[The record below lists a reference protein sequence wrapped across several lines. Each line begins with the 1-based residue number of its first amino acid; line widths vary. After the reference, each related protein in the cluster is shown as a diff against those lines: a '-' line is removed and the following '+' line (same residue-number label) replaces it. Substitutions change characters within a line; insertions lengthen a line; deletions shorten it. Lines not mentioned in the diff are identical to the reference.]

1 MAVDGMKEP
10 REAEA
15 ENGPQEEHPEH
26 HFLLQRGHEIHVGPQ
41 HGQCAQTKEQDQP
54 CGAEK
59 QKCKWHIA
67 TRFPR

>member
-15 ENGPQEEHPEH
+15 ENSPQEEHPEH

-41 HGQCAQTKEQDQP
+41 HGQCAQTKE
-54 CGAEK
+54 
-59 QKCKWHIA
+59 
-67 TRFPR
+67 